1 MEQTGGKWM
10 SLIGAYMIVKGIV
23 NLILGFSVGNI
34 VTLLISGVLAFLII
48 KGVPYMNYVTGAYL
62 ALMSVIHIIP
72 NIQGHHWFIEDMD
85 ALNRTVATVHVIKL
99 HLLGITLDDTQ
110 HLIPRAEVQPYFSFI
125 KKWSSIKMNGLD

>member
-23 NLILGFSVGNI
+23 NLILGFSIPFSVGNI

-72 NIQGHHWFIEDMD
+72 NIQGHHWFYLAEGIIDLI
-85 ALNRTVATVHVIKL
+85 AAVVLFTSGRTK
-99 HLLGITLDDTQ
+99 
-110 HLIPRAEVQPYFSFI
+110 ES
-125 KKWSSIKMNGLD
+125 

>member
-48 KGVPYMNYVTGAYL
+48 KRAIYELCDRRVSGVD
-62 ALMSVIHIIP
+62 
-72 NIQGHHWFIEDMD
+72 E
-85 ALNRTVATVHVIKL
+85 R
-99 HLLGITLDDTQ
+99 DTY
-110 HLIPRAEVQPYFSFI
+110 HPEYSGTSLVLSGRGYY
-125 KKWSSIKMNGLD
+125 

>member
-48 KGVPYMNYVTGAYL
+48 KGVPYMNYVTGV
-62 ALMSVIHIIP
+62 SGVD
-72 NIQGHHWFIEDMD
+72 E
-85 ALNRTVATVHVIKL
+85 R
-99 HLLGITLDDTQ
+99 DTY
-110 HLIPRAEVQPYFSFI
+110 HPEYSGPSLVLSGRGYY
-125 KKWSSIKMNGLD
+125 

>member
-48 KGVPYMNYVTGAYL
+48 KGSAIYELCDRRVSGVD
-62 ALMSVIHIIP
+62 
-72 NIQGHHWFIEDMD
+72 E
-85 ALNRTVATVHVIKL
+85 R
-99 HLLGITLDDTQ
+99 DTY
-110 HLIPRAEVQPYFSFI
+110 HPEYSGPSLVLSGRGYY
-125 KKWSSIKMNGLD
+125 

>member
-72 NIQGHHWFIEDMD
+72 NIQSDRNSGNLE
-85 ALNRTVATVHVIKL
+85 
-99 HLLGITLDDTQ
+99 TLDRMEKRENDV
-110 HLIPRAEVQPYFSFI
+110 R
-125 KKWSSIKMNGLD
+125 

>member
-62 ALMSVIHIIP
+62 AVD
-72 NIQGHHWFIEDMD
+72 E
-85 ALNRTVATVHVIKL
+85 R
-99 HLLGITLDDTQ
+99 DTY
-110 HLIPRAEVQPYFSFI
+110 HPEYSGTSLVLSGRGYY
-125 KKWSSIKMNGLD
+125 

>member
-48 KGVPYMNYVTGAYL
+48 KGVPYMNYVTAR
-62 ALMSVIHIIP
+62 I
-72 NIQGHHWFIEDMD
+72 W
-85 ALNRTVATVHVIKL
+85 R
-99 HLLGITLDDTQ
+99 
-110 HLIPRAEVQPYFSFI
+110 
-125 KKWSSIKMNGLD
+125 

>member
-48 KGVPYMNYVTGAYL
+48 KGVPYMNL
-62 ALMSVIHIIP
+62 AEGIIDL
-72 NIQGHHWFIEDMD
+72 IAAVVLFTSG
-85 ALNRTVATVHVIKL
+85 RTK
-99 HLLGITLDDTQ
+99 
-110 HLIPRAEVQPYFSFI
+110 ES
-125 KKWSSIKMNGLD
+125 

>member
-72 NIQGHHWFIEDMD
+72 NIQGQIRAGHIIHIWH
-85 ALNRTVATVHVIKL
+85 A
-99 HLLGITLDDTQ
+99 LDDQECEYTT
-110 HLIPRAEVQPYFSFI
+110 
-125 KKWSSIKMNGLD
+125 D